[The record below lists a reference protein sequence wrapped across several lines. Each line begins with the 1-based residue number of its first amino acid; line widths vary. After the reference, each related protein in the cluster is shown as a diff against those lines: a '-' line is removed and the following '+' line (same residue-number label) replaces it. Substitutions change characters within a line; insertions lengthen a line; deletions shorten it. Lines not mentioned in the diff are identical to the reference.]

1 MDRETL
7 ETLCQT
13 FVARQSIGPLNS
25 SAAGADPVLE
35 ILRSFRLAEISAAEM
50 ESLLG
55 LVTDDE
61 AIEVSAPDAGLLL
74 ARFDGGLDEPPVLVD
89 DFPDFDEIIAAG
101 IVDEDDDDDGDVPLP
116 GEVIVEIRVSSA
128 RPGAEV
134 SRSSGSDG

>member
-13 FVARQSIGPLNS
+13 FAARQSTSHLNPF
-25 SAAGADPVLE
+25 AAGADPVPE

-61 AIEVSAPDAGLLL
+61 AIEASAPDAGLLL
-74 ARFDGGLDEPPVLVD
+74 ARFDGGLDAPPVLVN
-89 DFPDFDEIIAAG
+89 DFPDFDEIIAVG
-101 IVDEDDDDDGDVPLP
+101 IVDDDDEDSSLH
-116 GEVIVEIRVSSA
+116 GEGVVEIRVSSA

-134 SRSSGSDG
+134 SGSSGPGG

>member
-13 FVARQSIGPLNS
+13 FAARQSIGPLNS

-61 AIEVSAPDAGLLL
+61 ASAVSAPDAGLLL

-101 IVDEDDDDDGDVPLP
+101 IVDDDDEDAPLP
-116 GEVIVEIRVSSA
+116 GEGVVEIRLSSA

>member
-13 FVARQSIGPLNS
+13 FAARQSISPLNS
-25 SAAGADPVLE
+25 STGADPVPE

-61 AIEVSAPDAGLLL
+61 DSEVSAPDAGLLW

-101 IVDEDDDDDGDVPLP
+101 IVDDDDDDESPLH
-116 GEVIVEIRVSSA
+116 GEGVVEIRVSSA
-128 RPGAEV
+128 RPGADV
-134 SRSSGSDG
+134 SRSSGPGG

>member
-13 FVARQSIGPLNS
+13 FAARQSISPLNS
-25 SAAGADPVLE
+25 SATGADPVPE

-61 AIEVSAPDAGLLL
+61 ESAVSAPDAGLLL
-74 ARFDGGLDEPPVLVD
+74 ARFDGGLDEPPVFVD
-89 DFPDFDEIIAAG
+89 DFPDCDEIIAAG
-101 IVDEDDDDDGDVPLP
+101 IVDDDEDESPLH
-116 GEVIVEIRVSSA
+116 GEGVVEIRVSPA

-134 SRSSGSDG
+134 SRSSGPGG

>member
-13 FVARQSIGPLNS
+13 FAARQSISPLNS
-25 SAAGADPVLE
+25 AAAGADPVLE

-55 LVTDDE
+55 LVTDDDE
-61 AIEVSAPDAGLLL
+61 SEVSAPDAGLLM

-101 IVDEDDDDDGDVPLP
+101 IVADDDDDESPLP
-116 GEVIVEIRVSSA
+116 GEGVVEIRVSSA

>member
-13 FVARQSIGPLNS
+13 FAARQSISPLNS
-25 SAAGADPVLE
+25 SSTGADPVLE

-61 AIEVSAPDAGLLL
+61 ASAVSAPDAGLLL

-101 IVDEDDDDDGDVPLP
+101 IVADDDDDDDDESPLH
-116 GEVIVEIRVSSA
+116 GEVVEIRVSSA
-128 RPGAEV
+128 RPGADV
-134 SRSSGSDG
+134 SRSSGSGG

>member
-13 FVARQSIGPLNS
+13 FAARQSISPLNS
-25 SAAGADPVLE
+25 SSAGADPVPE

-61 AIEVSAPDAGLLL
+61 DSEVSTPDAGLLL

-89 DFPDFDEIIAAG
+89 DFPDFDEIVAAG
-101 IVDEDDDDDGDVPLP
+101 IVDDDDDDESSLH
-116 GEVIVEIRVSSA
+116 GEGVVEIRVSSA

-134 SRSSGSDG
+134 SRSSGPGG

>member
-13 FVARQSIGPLNS
+13 FAARQSISPLNS
-25 SAAGADPVLE
+25 SATAADPVPE

-61 AIEVSAPDAGLLL
+61 DSEVSTPDAGLLL

-101 IVDEDDDDDGDVPLP
+101 IVDDDDDDESSLH
-116 GEVIVEIRVSSA
+116 GEGVVEIRVSSA

-134 SRSSGSDG
+134 SRSSGPGG

>member
-13 FVARQSIGPLNS
+13 FAARQSNSPLNS
-25 SAAGADPVLE
+25 SSTGADPVPE

-74 ARFDGGLDEPPVLVD
+74 ARFDGGLDAPPVLVD
-89 DFPDFDEIIAAG
+89 DFPAFDEIIAAG
-101 IVDEDDDDDGDVPLP
+101 IIDDDDEDAPLL
-116 GEVIVEIRVSSA
+116 GEGIVEIRVSSA
-128 RPGAEV
+128 RPGADV
-134 SRSSGSDG
+134 SRSSGPGG

>member
-13 FVARQSIGPLNS
+13 FAARQSISPLNS
-25 SAAGADPVLE
+25 SSAGVDPVLE

-55 LVTDDE
+55 LVTDDD
-61 AIEVSAPDAGLLL
+61 ASAVSAPDAGLLL

-101 IVDEDDDDDGDVPLP
+101 IVADDDDESPLP
-116 GEVIVEIRVSSA
+116 GEGVVEIRVSSA

>member
-13 FVARQSIGPLNS
+13 FAARQSIGPLNS

-61 AIEVSAPDAGLLL
+61 ASAVSAPDAGLLL

-89 DFPDFDEIIAAG
+89 DSPDFDEIIAAG
-101 IVDEDDDDDGDVPLP
+101 IVDDDDEDAPLP
-116 GEVIVEIRVSSA
+116 GEGVVEIRLSSA